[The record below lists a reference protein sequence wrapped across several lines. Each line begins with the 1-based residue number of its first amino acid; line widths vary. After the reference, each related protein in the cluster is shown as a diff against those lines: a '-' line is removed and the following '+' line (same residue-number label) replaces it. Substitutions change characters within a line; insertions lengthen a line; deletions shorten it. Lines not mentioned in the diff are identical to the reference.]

1 MRISTTQIQLSSV
14 QSILD
19 QQSKLIEIQNKIST
33 GKNIL
38 TPADDPAGAARVLGI
53 KENIEVNGQYKRNAD
68 AAEARLEV
76 EESALTSMINVFQK
90 ARELYL
96 HGINGSLSQSDR
108 GLVADELRQNL
119 AEIIGLAGQQDANGD
134 YLFSGYSVNQVPVN
148 DDGVGGYTYD
158 GDQGDRLIK
167 IGPNRSIADSDNGFD
182 LFFDI
187 GVNTVNAAVAN
198 VTTAGSAAFTDV
210 TLANGSGDTYSLAV
224 GGLTIFSATE
234 AGALI
239 TVAALDVDNAINDG
253 LGGGLDANQDGTI
266 TVAESGGALTNDL
279 IYTGTAAGGDLSFS
293 DATGTAFNAVVV
305 NDSGAGGFTDGGL
318 VTGTTAATGGS
329 VATTTAENAFSI
341 IYNLAAGLDAGTQD
355 SSNITDI
362 DTVMDN
368 LNSSRSAIGSR
379 LNAIDS
385 QRQINEDV
393 VFQSQKLLSSIE
405 DLDFAEAITTLNLKS
420 TALEAAQQSYIRV
433 QGLSLFNFL

>member
-19 QQSKLIEIQNKIST
+19 QQAKLIEIQNKIST

-53 KENIEVNGQYKRNAD
+53 KENIEVNDQYKRNAD
-68 AAEARLEV
+68 ASEARLDV
-76 EESALTSMINVFQK
+76 EESALTSMMNVFQR
-90 ARELYL
+90 ARELYVY
-96 HGINGSLSQSDR
+96 GVNGSLSSSDR
-108 GLVADELRQNL
+108 SLVADEMRQNL

-134 YLFSGYSVNQVPVN
+134 YLFSGYSVNQAPIN
-148 DDGVGGYTYD
+148 DDGVGGYTYN
-158 GDQGDRLIK
+158 GDQGNRLVQ
-167 IGPNRSIADSDNGFD
+167 IGPNRVIADSDNGFD

-187 GVNTVNAAVAN
+187 PNT
-198 VTTAGSAAFTDV
+198 T
-210 TLANGSGDTYSLAV
+210 
-224 GGLTIFSATE
+224 
-234 AGALI
+234 
-239 TVAALDVDNAINDG
+239 
-253 LGGGLDANQDGTI
+253 
-266 TVAESGGALTNDL
+266 
-279 IYTGTAAGGDLSFS
+279 
-293 DATGTAFNAVVV
+293 
-305 NDSGAGGFTDGGL
+305 
-318 VTGTTAATGGS
+318 
-329 VATTTAENAFSI
+329 ENAFSL

-362 DTVMDN
+362 DAVMDS